1 MLSYIIRRLVQ
12 AVVVFILVSIIIFLA
27 IRFLPGDPID
37 LYMATQNLQTQT
49 PEMKAELERKFGL
62 DKPEPVQYYNW
73 ISGIF
78 RGDFG
83 TSIYFH
89 EPVYNLI
96 AETMPV
102 SLNLAIP
109 AFLLATF
116 FGILFGMLAGMRR
129 GTKWDTFVTSVA
141 NFGIAMPGFWLGIL
155 MIYFFAL
162 ILGWFPVQGYVSP
175 LENFGL
181 NVKSLVMPVFVV
193 STWATAFF
201 ARQTRSTMLEVLCQ
215 DYIRTAYSKGL
226 RERVIVI
233 KHAMKN
239 AFIPIITVMGM
250 VFIMMIAG
258 QVIVENVFSIPGI
271 GRIMVSSIFSRDYQ
285 VVQTCVLLIAAIVVL
300 VNLVVDISYGWL
312 DPRIRFS

>member
-1 MLSYIIRRLVQ
+1 VLSYIIRRLVQ

-37 LYMATQNLQTQT
+37 LYMAQQNLQTQT

-62 DKPEPVQYYNW
+62 DKPEPVQYLNW

-89 EPVYNLI
+89 EPVSNLI
-96 AETMPV
+96 GETMPV

-109 AFLLATF
+109 AFLISTF
-116 FGILFGMLAGMRR
+116 FGVLFGVLAGMKR
-129 GTKWDTFVTSVA
+129 GTKWDTIVTSVA

-155 MIYFFAL
+155 LIYFFAVL
-162 ILGWFPVQGYVSP
+162 LPLFPVQGYTSP
-175 LENFGL
+175 LENLGL

-193 STWATAFF
+193 ATWATAFL

-226 RERVIVI
+226 RERII
-233 KHAMKN
+233 IIRHALKN

-300 VNLVVDISYGWL
+300 VNLVIDISYGWL